1 MYETKQ
7 YFYGTGRRKH
17 SVARVRVYNGTGKIT
32 INNRDID
39 DYFGLE
45 TLKLM
50 VRSPLALT
58 NTDGKFDIVI
68 NVVGGGTSGQAGAIR
83 HGLSRALLQ
92 FDPELRSTQSGMD
105 VMSFGVAVNDRRRNP
120 QTNEW
125 EDYPNFVDCTMFG
138 NRARS
143 LHQYLSKGTKVAI
156 EGKLRW
162 SQWERDGQKRS
173 KLEVIVDELE
183 FMSSR
188 NGGGAQSYGGDF
200 GGNQGYAPAAPAYSA
215 PAPMPAPA
223 PTPAPM
229 PAAPVIDASSSV
241 YDDDIPF

>member
-1 MYETKQ
+1 M
-7 YFYGTGRRKH
+7 
-17 SVARVRVYNGTGKIT
+17 SINRVCISGNLT
-32 INNRDID
+32 RDP
-39 DYFGLE
+39 
-45 TLKLM
+45 
-50 VRSPLALT
+50 V
-58 NTDGKFDIVI
+58 
-68 NVVGGGTSGQAGAIR
+68 
-83 HGLSRALLQ
+83 
-92 FDPELRSTQSGMD
+92 LRSTSGG
-105 VMSFGVAVNDRRRNP
+105 MSVLSMGVAVNDRRKNQ
-120 QTNEW
+120 QTGQW
-125 EDYPNFVDCTMFG
+125 EDYPNFVGCTLFG
-138 NRARS
+138 TRGEKLA
-143 LHQYLSKGTKVAI
+143 QYLAKGSKVAI